1 MGKKQPLV
9 SVVMSSYN
17 HSEFVGKAIES
28 VLNQTYTNFEFIIA
42 DDGSTDNSVE
52 VINNYQDQRIHFKAF
67 EKNTAL
73 AASEYTYEQVKG
85 KYIACICSDDMW
97 KEDLLEKYVTF
108 LENNEE
114 YGCCFCK
121 PLVIN
126 ENDEVELDS
135 ANSIFGEPNREREK
149 WFERLYIGGNCLCA
163 PAACIRKSVFDKV
176 GRFRFQYRQLQD
188 YEYWL
193 RLLQVANI
201 YIYPEELMMYRMHST
216 GDNHNISK
224 PTLETNIRDRI
235 EREYILLDIME
246 QLEESFF
253 NKAFKDKLI
262 YAPGTEQYNLDCE
275 KFGAIMVSSAAP
287 PQVAIFFYYKHYND
301 EKFRYHLEHYYGV
314 PRKEF
319 WKMAGTDYDHI
330 SEYVENIHKL
340 MDTVKNLQQIVMQQ
354 NEQINQLKADSG
366 LE

>member
-1 MGKKQPLV
+1 MEKKQPLV
-9 SVVMSSYN
+9 SVVMPSYN
-17 HSEFVGKAIES
+17 HAEYVGKAIES

-42 DDGSTDNSVE
+42 DDGSTDRSAE
-52 VINNYQDQRIHFKAF
+52 IIKSYHDPRIKFKAF
-67 EKNTAL
+67 KDNTSFGACEYIWEQ
-73 AASEYTYEQVKG
+73 ASG
-85 KYIACICSDDMW
+85 KYIASICSDDMW
-97 KEDLLEKYVTF
+97 KENLLEKYVEF
-108 LENNEE
+108 LENNED
-114 YGCCFCK
+114 YGCCFCE
-121 PLVIN
+121 PLIIN
-126 ENDEVELDS
+126 ESGEAET
-135 ANSIFGEPNREREK
+135 NSTNNIFSEPNREREE
-149 WFERLYIGGNCLCA
+149 WFERLYINGNCLCA
-163 PAACIRKSVFDKV
+163 PAVCIRKSVFDKV

-188 YEYWL
+188 YEYWM

-201 YIYPEELMMYRMHST
+201 YIYPEKLVMYRMHPT

-275 KFGAIMVSSAAP
+275 KFGAIMVSGAAP

-314 PRKEF
+314 PRGEF
-319 WKMAGTDYDHI
+319 WKMTGKDYDHI

-340 MDTVKNLQQIVMQQ
+340 MATVKNLQQIVMQQ
-354 NEQINQLKADSG
+354 NEQINQLKADRG